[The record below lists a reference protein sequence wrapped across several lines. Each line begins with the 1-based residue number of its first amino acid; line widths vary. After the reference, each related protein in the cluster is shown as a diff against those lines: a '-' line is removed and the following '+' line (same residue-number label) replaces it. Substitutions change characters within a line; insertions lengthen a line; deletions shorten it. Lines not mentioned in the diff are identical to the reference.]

1 VRNEGGRRKAVEG
14 LTTQSSVVSPHPSL
28 LTPHASRL
36 TPHASIRLIA
46 SDLDGT
52 LLRRDRSVSD
62 RTRAALARAQAQ
74 GIIVV
79 LATAR
84 PPLTTR
90 LFAEQAGISG
100 HAICA
105 NGAILYDI
113 VRDELLGHYPLD
125 AGTARG
131 LILALR
137 EALPGVSFGFVQGK
151 EFACEP
157 DYARTARVEDHGRL
171 LEEVRLGDAL
181 DLLDVPL
188 TKLVIRHPE
197 RLPLDVLATVRT
209 LGLDGFE
216 ATHSGAP
223 FIEIVA
229 ANITKAWGLA
239 VLCEQLGID
248 ASEVVA
254 FGDAPN
260 DAAMLRWAG
269 LGVAVAN
276 AYPAALEAADEVTL
290 SNEEDG
296 VAEVVERLIR

>member
-1 VRNEGGRRKAVEG
+1 MPT
-14 LTTQSSVVSPHPSL
+14 L
-28 LTPHASRL
+28 
-36 TPHASIRLIA
+36 RLIA

-52 LLRRDRSVSD
+52 LLRRDRTISN
-62 RTRAALARAQAQ
+62 RTRTALARAQER
-74 GIIVV
+74 GIVVV

-90 LFAEQAGISG
+90 VFAEDAGISG
-100 HAICA
+100 HAICS

-113 VRDELLGHYPLD
+113 SRDELLGHQTLD
-125 AGTARG
+125 TEIAQR
-131 LILALR
+131 LIVALR
-137 EALPGVSFGFVQGK
+137 AAMPGVCFGLVQGRD
-151 EFACEP
+151 FACEP
-157 DYARTARVEDHGRL
+157 NYAAIARVEDHGRL
-171 LEEVRLGDAL
+171 LEDLSLGDAL
-181 DLLDVPL
+181 DLLAAPT

-197 RLPLDVLATVRT
+197 RLPPDLLATIQE

-223 FIEIVA
+223 FLEVVA
-229 ANITKAWGLA
+229 ANVTKGWALA
-239 VLCEQLGID
+239 ALCAQLGIE
-248 ASEVVA
+248 AAEVVA

-269 LGVAVAN
+269 HGVAVAN

-296 VAEVVERLIR
+296 VAVVIERLLD

>member
-1 VRNEGGRRKAVEG
+1 VK
-14 LTTQSSVVSPHPSL
+14 Q
-28 LTPHASRL
+28 
-36 TPHASIRLIA
+36 IRLIA

-52 LLRRDRSVSD
+52 LLRADRSVSE
-62 RTRAALARAQAQ
+62 RSRAALARAQSL
-74 GIIVV
+74 GIFVV

-90 LFAEQAGISG
+90 LFAAQAGVAG
-100 HAICA
+100 HAICS
-105 NGAILYDI
+105 NGAILYD
-113 VRDELLGHYPLD
+113 VGRDDVLDHFPLD

-137 EALPGVSFGFVQGK
+137 QALPGVCFALVQGR

-157 DYARTARVEDHGRL
+157 DYAATARVEDHGRL
-171 LEEVRLGDAL
+171 LDEIRVGDAL

-188 TKLVIRHPE
+188 TKLVVRHPE
-197 RLPLDVLATVRT
+197 RLPLEVLATVQT

-223 FIEIVA
+223 FLEIVA
-229 ANITKAWGLA
+229 ANVTKAWALA
-239 VLCEQLGID
+239 ALCERLGVD
-248 ASEVVA
+248 AAEVVA

-276 AYPAALEAADEVTL
+276 AYPAALAAADEITL

-296 VAEVVERLIR
+296 VAATIERLLG

>member
-1 VRNEGGRRKAVEG
+1 V
-14 LTTQSSVVSPHPSL
+14 PPF
-28 LTPHASRL
+28 
-36 TPHASIRLIA
+36 RLIA

-52 LLRRDRSVSD
+52 LLRPDRSVSN
-62 RTRAALARAQAQ
+62 RTRAALSRAQKL
-74 GIIVV
+74 GIVIV

-90 LFAEQAGISG
+90 HFAESAGITG
-100 HAICA
+100 HAICS
-105 NGAILYDI
+105 NGAILYDLA
-113 VRDELLGHYPLD
+113 RDEMLGHHPLD
-125 AGTARG
+125 GATAHR
-131 LILALR
+131 LIVALR
-137 EALPGVSFGFVQGK
+137 EAIPGVCFAFVQGV

-157 DYARTARVEDHGRL
+157 DYVTLARVEDHGRL

-181 DLLDVPL
+181 DLVASPI
-188 TKLVIRHPE
+188 TKLVVRHPE
-197 RLPLDVLATVRT
+197 QLPHDLLSTLQG

-223 FIEIVA
+223 FLEIVA
-229 ANITKAWGLA
+229 ANVTKAWALA
-239 VLCEQLGID
+239 SLCEQFGID
-248 ASEVVA
+248 AGEVVA

-276 AYPAALEAADEVTL
+276 AYPAAIEAADEITL

-296 VAEVVERLIR
+296 VAVVIERLLG